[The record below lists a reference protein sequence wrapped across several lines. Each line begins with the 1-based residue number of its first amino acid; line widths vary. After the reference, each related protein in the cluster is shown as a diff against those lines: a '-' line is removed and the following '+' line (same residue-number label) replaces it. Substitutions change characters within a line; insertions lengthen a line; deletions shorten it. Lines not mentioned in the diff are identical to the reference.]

1 MATLFTAAAS
11 PGYSRPGR
19 SHTVRVAKLSRD
31 GALQTVGVAGCGVAG
46 CGGLTIGHGGFGGGR
61 SSNQRSVSRR
71 LAALVTLPR
80 LPS

>member
-11 PGYSRPGR
+11 PGYSRPVR

-31 GALQTVGVAGCGVAG
+31 GALRTVGVAG